1 MPDFCENCGSPLGQD
16 ANFCSRCGQKVSRA
30 SAYGFEDGP
39 EEDYSPVVPAGSG
52 DGDKPRRLLN
62 WLRGTSVEDPEDG
75 FEEDFT
81 GEESFGPEEPAGLE
95 ETYGFEDTLG
105 RSDDYIR
112 RWDSALETDV
122 EPEDYYDEEY
132 SIYENHNNFL
142 KKVAVICGAV
152 IGVVLLGFLL
162 VTFLGGR
169 SAGAGGDD
177 GETAA
182 LTEAAENF
190 FADFRNLSAEELAEY
205 DGISFERYTGDQ
217 ETLAEELNILAFYG
231 SAPEITYREVT
242 RAVIEGDAGLVEVE
256 IDGSPEAK
264 DLLGTSQFRRIG
276 DQWKF
281 DFSFF
286 SGRLHGTP
294 PEEGEPGGG
303 ETPSTGEEPEEPA
316 ASDPE
321 QDEIAISKLIQD
333 FNQAWIRYVNSGD
346 KGVLEYLSPGSVAYQ
361 RVSSAASGNLKQEL
375 LELKL
380 SNVKAEGDRGSI
392 RAYEKFR
399 KEEGSQTTLVEYTW
413 RYDVVRLNGL
423 WKIENYTKLESSVT
437 EVKPETPEPE
447 EKEPNVIPD
456 SFTRDGSFS
465 GGSGGTGFEISQIRY
480 SGDTNRLVL
489 DFLQEGTNAQSPP
502 TFSVTRT
509 DSGIVLTV
517 TGADKATAAVP
528 QPGSGEP
535 ITSVEKPVKTTDG
548 YRIEIRFSGDTAY
561 TAFGL
566 NAGDDRPARIVLD
579 FM

>member
-1 MPDFCENCGSPLGQD
+1 MPDFCENCGSPLGTD
-16 ANFCSRCGQKVSRA
+16 ANFCSRCGQRVSRA
-30 SAYGFEDGP
+30 AAYGFEDGP
-39 EEDYSPVVPAGSG
+39 GDDFPPEVPAGSR

-62 WLRGTSVEDPEDG
+62 WLRGAAGEAPEDG
-75 FEEDFT
+75 FEEDY
-81 GEESFGPEEPAGLE
+81 EEDFGPEEPAGLE

-169 SAGAGGDD
+169 SAGAGADE

-182 LTEAAENF
+182 LMEAAENF

-205 DGISFERYTGDQ
+205 EGISFERYTGDQ

-231 SAPEITYREVT
+231 SSPEITFLEVT
-242 RAVIEGDAGLVEVE
+242 RAVLEGDAGLIEVKIE
-256 IDGSPEAK
+256 GSPEAE

-281 DFSFF
+281 DFAFF
-286 SGRLHGTP
+286 SGRLNGTL
-294 PEEGEPGGG
+294 PEEDPDSAGEP
-303 ETPSTGEEPEEPA
+303 PAGEEPEDTPA
-316 ASDPE
+316 VDPE
-321 QDEIAISKLIQD
+321 QDEIAINKLIQD

-346 KGVLEYLSPGSVAYQ
+346 KGVLDYLSPGSVAYQ
-361 RVSSAASGNLKQEL
+361 RVSSAASGSLKQEL

-380 SNVKAEGDRGSI
+380 SDVKVDGDRGSI

-399 KEEGSQTTLVEYTW
+399 KEEGSQVTMVEYTW

-447 EKEPNVIPD
+447 ESEPTVIPD

-465 GGSGGTGFEISQIRY
+465 GGSGGTGFEITQIRY

-502 TFSVTRT
+502 TFSVNRT

-517 TGADKATAAVP
+517 TGAEKATAAVP

-579 FM
+579 FL